1 MTSLLATR
9 RRAEEFARHIEE
21 RRNSHDPTVAPLL
34 EIVGRLRPSEAAEPA
49 PVFRSALREHLMA
62 VAADL
67 PAAARTEPIPQR
79 TGVRVAPTRA
89 RVTGFATAL
98 AVAGALVAVAA
109 VARGSLPGDAL
120 YPVKTRLEGAQ
131 VAVASNPE
139 SRGRQYL
146 AQSER
151 RLEEMSKLV
160 EKTPVSQQDPE
171 QLKLLGSTLRDF
183 TRDSKQAGKLLTE
196 ASKSGKAEDKAAAV
210 KQLHKFATE
219 SQGQLATI
227 GPSLPPDLATDY
239 DDAMG
244 TLDELNQLVLQLCP
258 SCLTDGLLGQSNL
271 TDPDSQTSPQDDTTA
286 AATEDG
292 DQSTK
297 QRLPSPGK
305 TPGPSPSQTVGGSPL
320 PTSTLELPELPPLP
334 TLGPKPPESTVPT
347 IPLDLSTLLTDTV
360 PVDSLLP
367 LLVPLNL
374 GPADQQTSPGPTET
388 PATPLPST
396 PTTAQPTTPS
406 PTTTSDDDG
415 GLLDGVIDGGLLGD
429 LQLPL
434 L

>member
-21 RRNSHDPTVAPLL
+21 RQASHDPTMAPLL
-34 EIVGRLRPSEAAEPA
+34 ELVGRLRPSDAAEPA
-49 PVFRSALREHLMA
+49 PVFRSALREHLMT

-79 TGVRVAPTRA
+79 TGVRVTPTRA

-109 VARGSLPGDAL
+109 VARGSLPGDTL
-120 YPVKTRLEGAQ
+120 YPVKTKLEGAQ

-171 QLKLLGSTLRDF
+171 QLKLLSSTLRDF
-183 TRDSKQAGKLLTE
+183 TKDSKEAGRLLTE
-196 ASKSGKAEDKAAAV
+196 ASKASNPEDKTDAV
-210 KQLHKFATE
+210 RRLRQFTAE
-219 SQGQLATI
+219 SQGRLAAI
-227 GPSLPPDLATDY
+227 GPSLPPDLASDY
-239 DDAMG
+239 DDAMS
-244 TLDELNQLVLQLCP
+244 TVDELDQLIAQLCP
-258 SCLTDGLLGQSNL
+258 TCLTQGLLGDTDV
-271 TDPDSQTSPQDDTTA
+271 TDPGSQPGPGDDTTA
-286 AATEDG
+286 SATDG
-292 DQSTK
+292 DDQTTE
-297 QRLPSPGK
+297 RNLPTPGK
-305 TPGPSPSQTVGGSPL
+305 TPGPLPSETVGGSPL
-320 PTSTLELPELPPLP
+320 PTATLQLPTLPPLP
-334 TLGPKPPESTVPT
+334 TLGPKPPESTAPT
-347 IPLDLSTLLTDTV
+347 IPLDLSTLLSDTV
-360 PVDSLLP
+360 PVDSILP
-367 LLVPLNL
+367 LLAPLNL
-374 GPADQQTSPGPTET
+374 SQQQQATT
-388 PATPLPST
+388 PAPTGTPTTPLPTT
-396 PTTAQPTTPS
+396 PTTPQPTTPA
-406 PTTTSDDDG
+406 PTTSTDDD